1 MIDETFLT
9 TEEVLEYLQVNLRT
23 VYRLIKAGKIP
34 AVRVGRQWRFRK
46 RDIDAW
52 LDSQRPRGGATRTPQ
67 PAAAAP
73 RPITSGGRP
82 RVLVVDD
89 EASIRDLL
97 AKTLALAEYDVD
109 VAPDGRSALDRMRM
123 YPYDLLIA
131 DLKMPGMDGLTVIRE
146 AKRYKSDLPVII
158 ITGYSTE
165 ASAIEAV
172 NLGVSGYLTKP
183 FRVPQVLN
191 AAAKAL
197 GEERS
202 M

>member
-1 MIDETFLT
+1 MDESFLT

-23 VYRLIKAGKIP
+23 VYRLIKAGRIP

-52 LDSQRPRGGATRTPQ
+52 LESQRPRSSRQSGPSSQQR

-73 RPITSGGRP
+73 GRP

-97 AKTLALAEYDVD
+97 SKTLALAEYDVD
-109 VAPDGRSALDRMRM
+109 LAPDGRTALERLRVI
-123 YPYDLLIA
+123 PYDLLIT
-131 DLKMPGMDGLTVIRE
+131 DLKMPGVDGLAVIRE
-146 AKRYKSDLPVII
+146 ARRLKTDLPVII

-183 FRVPQVLN
+183 FRVPRVLA

-197 GEERS
+197 GE
-202 M
+202 

>member
-1 MIDETFLT
+1 MDESFLT

-52 LDSQRPRGGATRTPQ
+52 LESQRPRTSRATSSTAPRVT
-67 PAAAAP
+67 PAAA
-73 RPITSGGRP
+73 GRP

-109 VAPDGRSALDRMRM
+109 LAPDGRTALERLRII
-123 YPYDLLIA
+123 PYDLLIT
-131 DLKMPGMDGLTVIRE
+131 DLKMPGVDGLAVIRE
-146 AKRYKSDLPVII
+146 ARRMKADMPVII
-158 ITGYSTE
+158 ITGFSTE

-183 FRVPQVLN
+183 FRVPRVLA

-197 GEERS
+197 GE
-202 M
+202 

>member
-1 MIDETFLT
+1 MDESFLT
-9 TEEVLEYLQVNLRT
+9 TEEVLEYLHVNLRT

-34 AVRVGRQWRFRK
+34 ALRVGRQWRFRK

-52 LDSQRPRGGATRTPQ
+52 LETQRPRAARTTSSL
-67 PAAAAP
+67 P
-73 RPITSGGRP
+73 RVNLPVAGRP

-97 AKTLALAEYDVD
+97 SKTLALAEYDVD
-109 VAPDGRSALDRMRM
+109 LAPDGRTALERLRIIS
-123 YPYDLLIA
+123 YDLLIT
-131 DLKMPGMDGLTVIRE
+131 DLKMPGVDGLAVIRE
-146 AKRYKSDLPVII
+146 ARRMKADMPVII

-165 ASAIEAV
+165 SSAIEAV

-183 FRVPQVLN
+183 FRVPRVLA

-197 GEERS
+197 GE
-202 M
+202 

>member
-1 MIDETFLT
+1 MIDESFLT

-52 LDSQRPRGGATRTPQ
+52 LESQRPRTVRSQ
-67 PAAAAP
+67 PSPPRVAAAADA
-73 RPITSGGRP
+73 RP

-109 VAPDGRSALDRMRM
+109 LAPDGRTALERLRII
-123 YPYDLLIA
+123 PYDLLIT
-131 DLKMPGMDGLTVIRE
+131 DLKMPGVDGLTVIRE
-146 AKRYKSDLPVII
+146 ARRLKTDLPVII

-202 M
+202 V

>member
-1 MIDETFLT
+1 MDETFLT

-52 LDSQRPRGGATRTPQ
+52 LDSQRPRGGPRQAAPAPSATPR
-67 PAAAAP
+67 PAAGNV
-73 RPITSGGRP
+73 RR

-97 AKTLALAEYDVD
+97 EKTLTLNNEYDVD
-109 VAPDGRSALDRMRM
+109 VAPDGPAAIDRMRL

-146 AKRYKSDLPVII
+146 ARRFKADLPVII
-158 ITGYSTE
+158 ITGFSTE
-165 ASAIEAV
+165 SAAIEAA
-172 NLGVSGYLTKP
+172 NLGVAGYLTKP
-183 FRVPQVLN
+183 FRVSKVLEVT
-191 AAAKAL
+191 AKAL
-197 GEERS
+197 GE
-202 M
+202 